1 MNQMRWYVCEMIVV
15 VSLCCLSKIVVSRVF
30 SWPSFLSSKA
40 FCSLLE
46 DHWSM
51 FVIWHLDIFME
62 SHFWLFMIVAKT
74 LPSWRKLM
82 VHLGD
87 KRFSL
92 VRTDCIENQA
102 CKKRLKVL
110 GISQKCRNE
119 ANGRFLRNNLKAGIS
134 MCPPEGFI
142 HVEFHY
148 PNTFLGAGNTF
159 PYFVD

>member
-1 MNQMRWYVCEMIVV
+1 MNHMRWYVCEMIVV

-87 KRFSL
+87 KRFSW
-92 VRTDCIENQA
+92 VRTDCTWLA
-102 CKKRLKVL
+102 PLSWV
-110 GISQKCRNE
+110 QKC
-119 ANGRFLRNNLKAGIS
+119 FLEKHSDQQSLIKS
-134 MCPPEGFI
+134 WKV
-142 HVEFHY
+142 HVIKGCLILCGGGEPVFNVA
-148 PNTFLGAGNTF
+148 PNHT
-159 PYFVD
+159 PSK

>member
-51 FVIWHLDIFME
+51 FVIWHLNIFME

-87 KRFSL
+87 KRFSW
-92 VRTDCIENQA
+92 VRTDCSTVCFKELGMASFRSCSGGIPKCFDQLLGHWLQA
-102 CKKRLKVL
+102 
-110 GISQKCRNE
+110 QNW
-119 ANGRFLRNNLKAGIS
+119 
-134 MCPPEGFI
+134 
-142 HVEFHY
+142 
-148 PNTFLGAGNTF
+148 PNYVNF
-159 PYFVD
+159 PKITAFV

>member
-87 KRFSL
+87 KRFSW
-92 VRTDCIENQA
+92 VRTDCKCSCDVA
-102 CKKRLKVL
+102 SDLVL
-110 GISQKCRNE
+110 QRIYANE
-119 ANGRFLRNNLKAGIS
+119 LMIYINNYL
-134 MCPPEGFI
+134 
-142 HVEFHY
+142 V
-148 PNTFLGAGNTF
+148 
-159 PYFVD
+159 FVRRA